1 MPAINDPDIV
11 LLGESPVGIPAG
23 IRGNNRKKNIYGWN
37 PKTQTVYQQQDASL
51 TGVGNRW
58 VPSKGDIPEQV
69 QAAFG
74 TKIKSANLSLREQ
87 QKDVLTFSPPSAD
100 TSNVISYPEI
110 LKTASADT
118 DYVLFTFHKYI
129 PPYSASLNT
138 DNDTPLPRGQA
149 RYNQTQKE
157 RSAPLEDYDVLKLY
171 MPEDIQN
178 QMSARWGGEGFANVG
193 KTAVKAAKG
202 DIVGAL
208 GVEGLADSFKNRVFK
223 ETLSLSGKT
232 FDTNVTLNQALG
244 LTEGRII
251 NPYVELLY
259 EAPDLRGFDLTFKM
273 APKNINEANYITR
286 IVKNFRKAML
296 PSFGT
301 SNQTQINV
309 PKLCQVSFMRGS
321 VANPMIPQ
329 FKLCAIVDVSV
340 NFTPDGG
347 YSTIGSNRSM
357 TSQTLKVT
365 FKETKTL
372 FENDIDGGF

>member
-11 LLGESPVGIPAG
+11 LLGKGPT
-23 IRGNNRKKNIYGWN
+23 GNPPRIYGWN
-37 PKTQTVYQQQDASL
+37 PKTQTVYEQLETTTIAGISI
-51 TGVGNRW
+51 RW
-58 VPSKGDIPEQV
+58 KRSRPDIQEQV
-69 QAAFG
+69 QTAFG
-74 TKIKSANLSLREQ
+74 TKIKAANLSLKEQ
-87 QKDVLTFSPPSAD
+87 QKDVLTFSPPSVD
-100 TSNVISYPEI
+100 TSKVISYPEI
-110 LKTASADT
+110 LQTASADT
-118 DYVLFTFHKYI
+118 DYVLFTFHKYN
-129 PPYSASLNT
+129 PPYGASLRSDVN
-138 DNDTPLPRGQA
+138 TPLPRGQA
-149 RYNQTQKE
+149 RYNQMQKD

-178 QMSARWGGEGFANVG
+178 QMSARWGGEGFANIG
-193 KTAVKAAKG
+193 KTAVKAAQG
-202 DIVGAL
+202 DIAGAL
-208 GVEGLADSFKNRVFK
+208 EVGGFVDSFKNRIFK
-223 ETLSLSGKT
+223 ETLGIAGQAL
-232 FDTNVTLNQALG
+232 DTNITLNQALG
-244 LTEGRII
+244 LSDGTII

-273 APKNINEANYITR
+273 APKSNNEANNITR

-296 PSFGT
+296 PSFGA

-321 VANPMIPQ
+321 TANPMIPQ

-347 YSTIGSNRSM
+347 YSTIGSNGSM